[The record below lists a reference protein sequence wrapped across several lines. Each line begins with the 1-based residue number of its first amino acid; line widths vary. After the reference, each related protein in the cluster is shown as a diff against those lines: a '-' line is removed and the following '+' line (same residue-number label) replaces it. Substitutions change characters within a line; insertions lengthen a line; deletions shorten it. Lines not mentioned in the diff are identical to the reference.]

1 MLSNMSQEEEV
12 IPFEKIP
19 SYLVKLRKDIKELK
33 EMVEKQFRLHPPEDE
48 WMDVKGLA
56 AYHPDHPSVR
66 TVYDWIHYKRVP
78 YHKDG
83 KRVRFKR
90 TEIDKWLLG
99 GYHRTDNE
107 LLEDAV
113 DILNAKR
120 CGQV

>member
-1 MLSNMSQEEEV
+1 MTNEPAREERVTFDHLPKILSTLQ
-12 IPFEKIP
+12 
-19 SYLVKLRKDIKELK
+19 KDVNELK
-33 EMVEKQFRLHPPEDE
+33 NFIVHNQVPDEPNE

-56 AYHPDHPSVR
+56 AYHPDHPSIR

-99 GYHRTDNE
+99 GYHKTDDE
-107 LLEDAV
+107 LLEDTV

>member
-1 MLSNMSQEEEV
+1 MTNEPAMEERVTFDHLPKILSTLQ
-12 IPFEKIP
+12 
-19 SYLVKLRKDIKELK
+19 KDVNELK
-33 EMVEKQFRLHPPEDE
+33 NFIVHNQVPDEPNE

-66 TVYDWIHYKRVP
+66 TVYDWIHYKRV
-78 YHKDG
+78 
-83 KRVRFKR
+83 RFKR

-99 GYHRTDNE
+99 GYHRIDNE